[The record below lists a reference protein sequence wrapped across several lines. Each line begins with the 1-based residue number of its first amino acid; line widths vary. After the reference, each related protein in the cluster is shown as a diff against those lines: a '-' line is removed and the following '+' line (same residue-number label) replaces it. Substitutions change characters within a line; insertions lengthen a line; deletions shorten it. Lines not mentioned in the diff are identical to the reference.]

1 MLDDVLISAMVYLL
15 IVIQSTTTS
24 SVEVYRHVADKL
36 SSVSLTE
43 LVASEVQLLGGTSV
57 NMNRLDRL
65 VGVD

>member
-15 IVIQSTTTS
+15 IVIQSTPTS

-43 LVASEVQLLGGTSV
+43 LVTSEVQILGGTSV
-57 NMNRLDRL
+57 DMNRLDRL

>member
-15 IVIQSTTTS
+15 IVIQSTPTS

-36 SSVSLTE
+36 SSISLTE

-65 VGVD
+65 VRVD

>member
-36 SSVSLTE
+36 SSISLTE

>member
-1 MLDDVLISAMVYLL
+1 MLDDVLISAIVYLL
-15 IVIQSTTTS
+15 IVIQSTPTS

-57 NMNRLDRL
+57 NMSRLDRL

>member
-15 IVIQSTTTS
+15 IVIQSTPTS

-36 SSVSLTE
+36 SSISLTE

-57 NMNRLDRL
+57 NMTRLDRL
-65 VGVD
+65 VRVN

>member
-36 SSVSLTE
+36 SSISLTE

-65 VGVD
+65 VRVD

>member
-1 MLDDVLISAMVYLL
+1 MVYLL
-15 IVIQSTTTS
+15 IVIQSTPTS

-43 LVASEVQLLGGTSV
+43 LVTSEVQILGGTSV
-57 NMNRLDRL
+57 DMNRLDRL

>member
-15 IVIQSTTTS
+15 IVIQSTPTS
-24 SVEVYRHVADKL
+24 SVVVYRHVADKL

-65 VGVD
+65 VRVD

>member
-15 IVIQSTTTS
+15 IVIQSTPTS

-43 LVASEVQLLGGTSV
+43 LVASKVQLLGGTSV

-65 VGVD
+65 VLVD